1 MMDCVSLLVESESV
15 PVSSGF
21 ELVDICNSLISSLDW
36 LDSVDTVGAGNVG
49 LVSGEVSAFRVFLFS
64 L

>member
-1 MMDCVSLLVESESV
+1 MMDCMSSLVESESV

-36 LDSVDTVGAGNVG
+36 LDSVDTVGAGSVG
-49 LVSGEVSAFRVFLFS
+49 LVSGEVSALGVFLFP